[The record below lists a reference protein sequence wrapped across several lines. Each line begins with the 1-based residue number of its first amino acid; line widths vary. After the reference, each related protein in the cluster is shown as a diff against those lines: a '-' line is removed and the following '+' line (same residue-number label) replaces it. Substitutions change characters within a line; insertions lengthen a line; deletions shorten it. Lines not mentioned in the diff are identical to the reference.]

1 LYWDTALSWHDPVLG
16 MLRSVAGIDRVLY
29 GSDFPYLR
37 RDLAVAG
44 RRQLAKTKALNDGE
58 RKKVF
63 GETAASLLPRLAR
76 ASR

>member
-1 LYWDTALSWHDPVLG
+1 
-16 MLRSVAGIDRVLY
+16 
-29 GSDFPYLR
+29 LR

-44 RRQLAKTKALNDGE
+44 RRQLAKTKALSDGE